1 MSLQSDGM
9 FQGKAL
15 ASDASVTWPLTE
27 AERTTLTHVGA
38 RNELQDSGTA
48 IAPTKSTVKTVDTS
62 SYSQLWQ
69 CTQRTPHAWRG

>member
-27 AERTTLTHVGA
+27 AERTTLTQVGA
-38 RNELQDSGTA
+38 RNDLPDPSPA
-48 IAPTKSTVKTVDTS
+48 IAPTKAIVKTVDTS

>member
-1 MSLQSDGM
+1 MSLQSGGM

-27 AERTTLTHVGA
+27 AERTTLTQVGA
-38 RNELQDSGTA
+38 RNDLHESSHA
-48 IAPTKSTVKTVDTS
+48 IALTKAIIKTVDTS

-69 CTQRTPHAWRG
+69 CTQRVPHAWRG

>member
-27 AERTTLTHVGA
+27 AERTTLTPVGA
-38 RNELQDSGTA
+38 RNDLQDSGTA
-48 IAPTKSTVKTVDTS
+48 ITPTKAAVKTVDTS

-69 CTQRTPHAWRG
+69 CTQRAPHAWRG